1 MENSEK
7 WMELCDQEQGTENLM
22 QLPRQ
27 PDILGRND
35 PDSIKNE
42 LLRLFNEQAE
52 FFKKGAR
59 AKQMPSEVAAYE
71 KRRERIRGLF
81 AELGDE
87 LRKAA

>member
-1 MENSEK
+1 MENREK
-7 WMELCDQEQGTENLM
+7 WMELCDQAQDTENLM
-22 QLPRQ
+22 QLT
-27 PDILGRND
+27 DISGRHD

-71 KRRERIRGLF
+71 KRRERLRGLF
-81 AELGDE
+81 AELD
-87 LRKAA
+87 